1 MVTEVSRQPVFPEEP
16 APPEEPVAE
25 QVEGMG
31 PRAGH
36 SPGPASGRDGDP
48 AGRTPGGEQESPV
61 PGSAA
66 DALAPLITGLVGS
79 SVPARFEFWDGSG
92 LGPADGIGTLRIRSV
107 DALRRI
113 LWAPGELGVARAFVS
128 GDLTIEGDIYSLLRV
143 LHAASPRDL
152 RRMGLRA
159 LPTVIDAA
167 RRLGALGPPLPAPP
181 EECKPP
187 GRLHSPSRDAA
198 VISHHYDVGNEF
210 YRLVLGPSMTY
221 SCARFLAADVTLEE
235 AQEAKHELISRK
247 LGLDLQP
254 GARLLDVGCG
264 WGSMAI
270 HAARHHRATV
280 TGVALGREQV
290 DEAKRRVERAGLT
303 DRIEI
308 RPAGLPRPPERTVR
322 RHLLDRHVRARGA
335 VRMAQYFDTLRR
347 LLAPTGRLLNHAIS
361 KAGGSFLGG
370 RTFIGRYVFP
380 DGELLDVA
388 DVVRAMQQTGFE
400 VRDVESLREHYSQTL
415 HHWVA
420 NLEERW
426 DEAVDL
432 VGAPR
437 ANIWRL
443 YMAASA
449 NGFDDGGLAIHQVLG
464 VLPDGNGRSGMPP
477 GRARLGLNG
486 QVKLGQPR
494 VDPGSL
500 VLLDP
505 GCPRPDG
512 RRDGGKSC
520 WPDLWPWPPGSV
532 GPGCRS
538 HSTRHPRRVPASGRR
553 GPPGPG
559 PSRWPVHRSGRTG
572 PPVVG
577 RQWRRWWWS
586 RWYRWCRWCRWNQWS
601 RC

>member
-1 MVTEVSRQPVFPEEP
+1 MVTEVSRQS
-16 APPEEPVAE
+16 AE
-25 QVEGMG
+25 AE
-31 PRAGH
+31 
-36 SPGPASGRDGDP
+36 AS
-48 AGRTPGGEQESPV
+48 AAESPV
-61 PGSAA
+61 PVPEGGNGPAGSESRGPAPGSAA
-66 DALAPLITGLVGS
+66 DALAPLIRALVGS
-79 SVPARFEFWDGSG
+79 DVPVRFEFWDGSG

-128 GDLTIEGDIYSLLRV
+128 GDLTIEGDLYTLLRV

-167 RRLGALGPPLPAPP
+167 RRLGALGPPLAAPP

-210 YRLVLGPSMTY
+210 YRLVLGSSMTY
-221 SCARFLAADVTLEE
+221 SCARFLSGNVTLEE
-235 AQEAKHELISRK
+235 AQEAKHELVCRK
-247 LGLDLQP
+247 LGLDRQP

-270 HAARHHRATV
+270 HAARHHQATV
-280 TGVALGREQV
+280 TGVALSREQV
-290 DEAKRRVERAGLT
+290 DEARRRVERAGLA

-308 RPAGLPRPPERTVR
+308 RLQDYRDLRGEQFDAISSIGMFE
-322 RHLLDRHVRARGA
+322 HVGA
-335 VRMAQYFDTLRR
+335 ARMAQYFETLRR
-347 LLAPTGRLLNHAIS
+347 LLTPTGRLLNHAIS

-388 DVVRAMQQTGFE
+388 DVVRAMQQSGFE
-400 VRDVESLREHYSQTL
+400 VRDVESLREHYSKTL
-415 HHWVA
+415 HHWVS
-420 NLEERW
+420 NLEDRW
-426 DEAVDL
+426 DEAVGL

-464 VLPDGNGRSGMPP
+464 VVPDRDGHSGMPP
-477 GRARLGLNG
+477 GRAGWG
-486 QVKLGQPR
+486 
-494 VDPGSL
+494 
-500 VLLDP
+500 
-505 GCPRPDG
+505 
-512 RRDGGKSC
+512 
-520 WPDLWPWPPGSV
+520 
-532 GPGCRS
+532 
-538 HSTRHPRRVPASGRR
+538 
-553 GPPGPG
+553 
-559 PSRWPVHRSGRTG
+559 
-572 PPVVG
+572 
-577 RQWRRWWWS
+577 
-586 RWYRWCRWCRWNQWS
+586 
-601 RC
+601 